1 MTICCNEGARI
12 LSQVR
17 YEGCA
22 ADVEQLKIH
31 VREQLSNLIK
41 QITACQEAA
50 AASSASHESDRT
62 ADWKK
67 FEEGLMQL
75 QTELEG
81 FVTVSFVCDVVF

>member
-1 MTICCNEGARI
+1 M

-31 VREQLSNLIK
+31 VREQLSNLIE

-50 AASSASHESDRT
+50 SASSATHESDRT
-62 ADWKK
+62 ADRKK
-67 FEEGLMQL
+67 FEQGLMQL

-81 FVTVSFVCDVVF
+81 FMTASTLYAVVF